1 MAMNLAMMYAMN
13 VGIEALQGKRGS
25 NLWKDAFK
33 DTALM
38 ASFQGLAPEQTAQGI
53 DQAAMG
59 WKGGAQQAQS
69 MMGQGPLHGAI
80 SQKPNIAKQ
89 MTQAVADKGVGI
101 AELSD
106 REKFIQGLPQWE
118 GQEEIFSEGTGKKG
132 WFDKIAGVFK
142 SPQQRMVGDQ
152 PASQWF
158 QADGQIK
165 KVPLMEMKTD
175 RVKVGLGA
183 GALGTGLY
191 AAGMFDPVDPP
202 EPKYPGYN
210 KFYAQNPGQFMPYDD
225 PDIDPIDY
233 SNYPDK
239 PYSNIKEGGIIGLQ
253 GGGEPK
259 QLSPQELFNKVMME
273 GYIPTSEE
281 KEIIRVF
288 LESNK
293 AQGGI
298 ASFARGGRASNQPN
312 QSIIEAT
319 NEEESRRLRQLGIS
333 HHDPELSPQEVIP
346 RGGPRQGSPR
356 IPYGQEEGSN
366 GGIERYGP
374 GRSVAPEGTFSPTPQ
389 IDPRWFHPDNP
400 RFKQIQTMGVKSGA
414 LIHKLPSKTKVD
426 ENNPKN
432 YKRTSGKL
440 VVDSAGKGS
449 ENKDTMLAQLAD
461 GEFVT
466 KSKAVRGAG
475 LALGANPKDK
485 KQQKD
490 LGARYFYKQM
500 AEFDKLAKQMAS

>member
-239 PYSNIKEGGIIGLQ
+239 PYSGIKQGGIIGLQ
-253 GGGEPK
+253 GGGAPPAEMSDNDFA
-259 QLSPQELFNKVMME
+259 LMLFNKPLDQLAPHQLQALQP
-273 GYIPTSEE
+273 YLQNK
-281 KEIIRVF
+281 KE
-288 LESNK
+288 
-293 AQGGI
+293 GGI
-298 ASFARGGRASNQPN
+298 AAFARGGRASNQPN
-312 QSIIEAT
+312 QNIIEAT
-319 NEEESRRLRQLGIS
+319 NEEEERRRQ
-333 HHDPELSPQEVIP
+333 QEQAERLHRAP
-346 RGGPRQGSPR
+346 GPTPR
-356 IPYGQEEGSN
+356 IPYGEEESN
-366 GGIERYGP
+366 GGIEGYGP
-374 GRSVAPEGTFSPTPQ
+374 GRSVAPEGTYAPTPQ

-400 RFKQIQTMGVKSGA
+400 RFKQIQTMGIKSGA

-426 ENNPKN
+426 ENDPKN

-500 AEFDKLAKQMAS
+500 AEFDKLAKSMAS

>member
-1 MAMNLAMMYAMN
+1 MTIQNLAMMYAMN
-13 VGIEALQGKRGS
+13 VGIGALSGKRGS
-25 NLWKDAFK
+25 NLWKDAFRDTTVMALTGEMLGPQQAPGADQTK
-33 DTALM
+33 NMAMQAAPEITGTAL
-38 ASFQGLAPEQTAQGI
+38 Q
-53 DQAAMG
+53 
-59 WKGGAQQAQS
+59 K
-69 MMGQGPLHGAI
+69 GPLHATEAFDI
-80 SQKPNIAKQ
+80 TK
-89 MTQAVADKGVGI
+89 T
-101 AELSD
+101 LT
-106 REKFIQGLPQWE
+106 E
-118 GQEEIFSEGTGKKG
+118 GGKKLTEQEKIIQQLPFLEKGAKTYSTTQPPAEGIGG
-132 WFDKIAGVFK
+132 WFDKAAGVFK
-142 SPQQRMVGDQ
+142 SEKPVMTAEGQQFELVRDAQGAVR
-152 PASQWF
+152 S
-158 QADGQIK
+158 
-165 KVPLMEMKTD
+165 VPVTTAQTD
-175 RVKVGLGA
+175 RLKVGLGG
-183 GALGTGLY
+183 GALGAGLY
-191 AAGMFDPVDPP
+191 GAGMFDPVDPP

-259 QLSPQELFNKVMME
+259 QVSPQELFNKVMME
-273 GYIPTSEE
+273 GYIPTTEE

-298 ASFARGGRASNQPN
+298 ATFARGGRASNQPN

-319 NEEESRRLRQLGIS
+319 NEEESRRLRQLGIA
-333 HHDPELSPQEVIP
+333 HGDPGLTPEEVIP
-346 RGGPRQGSPR
+346 RGGPRQGTPR

-366 GGIERYGP
+366 GGIEGYGP

-400 RFKQIQTMGVKSGA
+400 RFLRPDVQGVKAGA
-414 LIHKLPSKTKVD
+414 LIHQLPSKTKVD
-426 ENNPKN
+426 ENDPKN

-440 VVDSAGKGS
+440 VVDKAGKGS

-500 AEFDKLAKQMAS
+500 AEFDKLAKSMAS

>member
-1 MAMNLAMMYAMN
+1 MTIQNLAMMYAMN

-33 DTALM
+33 DTAMM
-38 ASFQGLAPEQTAQGI
+38 AAFQGFAPDQTATK
-53 DQAAMG
+53 DLALPSSHM
-59 WKGGAQQAQS
+59 
-69 MMGQGPLHGAI
+69 
-80 SQKPNIAKQ
+80 QKKTDFSKSKPANWW
-89 MTQAVADKGVGI
+89 
-101 AELSD
+101 
-106 REKFIQGLPQWE
+106 EK
-118 GQEEIFSEGTGKKG
+118 T
-132 WFDKIAGVFK
+132 AGVFK
-142 SPQQRMVGDQ
+142 SKNPVIGR
-152 PASQWF
+152 
-158 QADGQIK
+158 DGKPVLDEFGEVI
-165 KVPLMEMKTD
+165 MRSETD
-175 RVKVGLGA
+175 PVKVGLGA
-183 GALGTGLY
+183 GMLGAGLY
-191 AAGMFDPVDPP
+191 GAGMFDPVDPP

-225 PDIDPIDY
+225 PNIAPIDY

-239 PYSNIKEGGIIGLQ
+239 PYSGIKQGGIIGLQ
-253 GGGEPK
+253 AGGPPFNVDLYN
-259 QLSPQELFNKVMME
+259 QLIAQGVDPNSAFQQAGGSAQMDSVFGTDQKNK
-273 GYIPTSEE
+273 
-281 KEIIRVF
+281 
-288 LESNK
+288 
-293 AQGGI
+293 GGI
-298 ASFARGGRASNQPN
+298 AAFAKGGRASNQPN

-319 NEEESRRLRQLGIS
+319 SEEESRRLRQLGIA
-333 HHDPELSPQEVIP
+333 HHDPKLSPHEVIP
-346 RGGPRQGSPR
+346 RSGPEGSPR

-366 GGIERYGP
+366 GGIRGYGP
-374 GRSVAPEGTFSPTPQ
+374 GRSVAPEGSYAPTPQ

-400 RFKQIQTMGVKSGA
+400 RFKQIQTMGIKSGA

-426 ENNPKN
+426 ENDPKN

-500 AEFDKLAKQMAS
+500 AEFDKLAKRMAS